1 MQKLLS
7 YVRRA
12 VEDYHMIDEGDC
24 IAVGLSGGKD
34 SLALL
39 LALSRLRRF
48 YPKPFTVKAITLDM
62 GFDNMDFSPLCRF
75 CKEQDI
81 PFILEKTEIKTI
93 VFDIRKES
101 NPCSLCAML
110 RRGALQNTALGHGC
124 NNLAL
129 GHHKDDVIET
139 YLLSLL
145 YEGRM
150 NCFAPVTQL
159 DGKDI
164 SVIRPLIYTP
174 ELHIRSLNKRFTLPV
189 VRSTCPSDGVSKR
202 QEIKNLLW
210 SMEHDNRGVR
220 QRIFGAIQRLPIS
233 GWERSDIQAHNKQP

>member
-12 VEDYHMIDEGDC
+12 ADDYHMIDEGDC

-39 LALSRLRRF
+39 LALARLRRF

-62 GFDNMDFSPLCRF
+62 GFENMDFSPLARF
-75 CKEQDI
+75 CQQEDI
-81 PFILEKTEIKTI
+81 PFILEKTQIKSI

-110 RRGALQNTALGHGC
+110 RRGALQNVALDHGC
-124 NNLAL
+124 NKLAL

-159 DGKDI
+159 DGKELA
-164 SVIRPLIYTP
+164 VIRPLIYAP
-174 ELHIRSLNKRFTLPV
+174 ELHIRSLKKKLSLPV
-189 VRSTCPSDGVSKR
+189 ITSTCPSDGVSKR
-202 QEIKNLLW
+202 QEIKDLLW
-210 SMEHDNRGVR
+210 SIERQNRGAR
-220 QRIFGAIQRLPIS
+220 QRIFGAIQRLPIP
-233 GWERSDIQAHNKQP
+233 GWELPDTK